1 MSVHKFTNSEIIQIL
16 KEVVAAMEVKGDTFF
31 KVRAY
36 HTAIASIDTLT
47 NSVLELWEN
56 KRLGEIPGVGQALI
70 DHLNE
75 LFTTGKVRE
84 FEKKKEGLPDGM
96 FELIGIR
103 KVGAKTAFKLASA
116 FGLKHRETALEEVKS
131 LASAGKIRE
140 LDGFSE
146 KSEAN
151 ILDAIENLKM
161 HKSEKKRTLL
171 AVAEKVVAR
180 IKSYMEENP
189 NVEYCEA
196 MGSFRRRAATIGDLD
211 FAVAAAFASRY
222 SSASRVCLI

>member
-84 FEKKKEGLPDGM
+84 FEKKKEGLPVTY
-96 FELIGIR
+96 L
-103 KVGAKTAFKLASA
+103 
-116 FGLKHRETALEEVKS
+116 
-131 LASAGKIRE
+131 
-140 LDGFSE
+140 
-146 KSEAN
+146 
-151 ILDAIENLKM
+151 
-161 HKSEKKRTLL
+161 
-171 AVAEKVVAR
+171 
-180 IKSYMEENP
+180 
-189 NVEYCEA
+189 
-196 MGSFRRRAATIGDLD
+196 
-211 FAVAAAFASRY
+211 
-222 SSASRVCLI
+222 